1 MNSIKG
7 FKDYVS
13 MVNEAIIM
21 PKNTGEMIERLRGDI
36 ARKGLLSLDE
46 ANDIAEEYGVI
57 FMDYA
62 DFYRGLADELKH
74 TAPPRNTP
82 VFGFFREDGTICIV
96 ITGLDRRG
104 FEGTPHISAM
114 NLGFIN
120 HIIQHESI
128 HADQWKRRDGKAEY
142 TLPDPKDSEAYFS
155 NKDEIM
161 AFSQSMIEM
170 MMSHEGLRNISQLKE
185 LLDRNRLW
193 QDIKKSGVSEEVK
206 KRYLKYIYQYAEEY
220 LNQ

>member
-1 MNSIKG
+1 MNNIKG

-21 PKNTGEMIERLRGDI
+21 PKNTEEMIERLRGDI
-36 ARKGLLSLDE
+36 ARKGFLSLDE
-46 ANDIAEEYGVI
+46 ANDISEAYGVKFI
-57 FMDYA
+57 DYS
-62 DFYRGLADELKH
+62 DFYDTLRDDLKH

-82 VFGFFREDGTICIV
+82 VFGFFREDGTICII
-96 ITGLDRRG
+96 ITGLDRMG
-104 FEGTPHISAM
+104 FEGTPHISPM
-114 NLGFIN
+114 NLGLIN

-128 HADQWKRRDGKAEY
+128 HTDQWKRRDGKAEY
-142 TLPDPKDSEAYFS
+142 TLPDPKDRKSYFS

-170 MMSHEGLRNISQLKE
+170 MMTHEGLTNISQLQR

-206 KRYLKYIYQYAEEY
+206 KRYLKYIYQYAEQY